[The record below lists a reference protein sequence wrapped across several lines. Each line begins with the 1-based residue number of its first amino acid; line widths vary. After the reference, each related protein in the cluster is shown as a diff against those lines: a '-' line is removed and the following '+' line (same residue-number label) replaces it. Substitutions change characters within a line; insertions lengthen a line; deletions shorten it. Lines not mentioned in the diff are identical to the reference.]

1 MFWKRKKVK
10 LQDRQKKI
18 YKPVVLLVLDGFG
31 VNPKVI
37 DSPWCLA
44 QRPNFNE
51 MEKFWPFLVLQAS
64 GIAVGLPWQEP
75 GNSEVGHLTMG
86 AGRVVYTALP
96 RISNAIE
103 DGSFFANP
111 VLLKAMERAKQTNA
125 SLHLLGLF
133 SSGTVHAYFE
143 HFFAVLELTKRQGVG
158 KVFLHLFSDG
168 KDSSKQ
174 EAGEFFKKLKER
186 LEKNYPAAKIVSL
199 VGRRFALD
207 RDSHWNLTEAA
218 YRLLVEG
225 KGTGFQDPTA
235 YLKEQYLK
243 GKEDESLEPGFLAGE
258 DGRPEGRIKDGD
270 AIIFMNFREDSARQL
285 ARAFVDKD
293 FQEFERKELADLL
306 FVTMTDYDKK
316 LKTLIAFPQPEVNFT
331 LGELISRQGLL
342 QLRIAETVKYAHVT
356 YFFNGGQEAPF
367 PGEDRI
373 LIPSFPP
380 KADQPLAE
388 KDVGPEKAP
397 EMQAGKICQT
407 VLANLAKYDFILAN
421 LANVD
426 MVGHT
431 GDFEASVKAFEILD
445 KLVGEIKQ
453 AVLAQKGVLI
463 VTGDHGN
470 AEEKRYQLTG
480 EARTKHT
487 ANPVPFYLLADNG
500 RFSEP
505 TPDDRIRKNYLE
517 IKGTL
522 IDIAPTVLELL
533 GLEKPKE
540 MNGKSLL
547 KIL

>member
-1 MFWKRKKVK
+1 M
-10 LQDRQKKI
+10 
-18 YKPVVLLVLDGFG
+18 LDGFG
-31 VNPKVI
+31 VNPEVV
-37 DSPWCLA
+37 DSPWSLA
-44 QRPNFNE
+44 KRPNFNE

-111 VLLKAMERAKQTNA
+111 ALLEAMERAGRPD
-125 SLHLLGLF
+125 SFLHLIGLF

-143 HFFAVLELTKRQGVG
+143 HFFAVLELAKKQGIG
-158 KVFLHLFSDG
+158 KVFLHLFTDG

-174 EAGEFFKKLKER
+174 EAGGFLAKQTER
-186 LEKNYPAAKIVSL
+186 LRGAYPAVKIVSL
-199 VGRRFALD
+199 VGRRFAMD
-207 RDSHWNLTEAA
+207 RESRWDLTEAA

-243 GKEDESLEPGFLAGE
+243 GKEDESLESSFSVGA
-258 DGRPEGRIKDGD
+258 DGNPEGRVKDGD

-316 LKTLIAFPQPEVNFT
+316 LKTLIAFPQTEVNFT
-331 LGELISRQGLL
+331 LGELISRLGLL

-356 YFFNGGQEAPF
+356 YFFNGGQEIPF

-373 LIPSFPP
+373 LIPSLKNANF
-380 KADQPLAE
+380 KE
-388 KDVGPEKAP
+388 SP
-397 EMQAGKICQT
+397 EMQADKVCQA
-407 VLANLAKYDFILAN
+407 VLANLARYDFILAN

-445 KLVGEIKQ
+445 KLVGEIKP

-487 ANPVPFYLLADNG
+487 ANPVPFYFLADEW
-500 RFSEP
+500 RFSKP
-505 TPDDRIRKNYLE
+505 APDDKIRKNYLE

-522 IDIAPTVLELL
+522 TDVAPTVLELM

-540 MNGKSLL
+540 MSGKSLL